1 MGHQLRQS
9 FALLPCRSEPRIWIS
24 KPGESGVKKFVGG
37 RSASPRALSVKGQA
51 KNELRRTIVFNS
63 HPSEP
68 MIDERR
74 LPDTSPG
81 NNGNDI
87 YLLVCPCSIQE
98 SDIRLST
105 KNITPCNRQSG

>member
-1 MGHQLRQS
+1 MPFRAADLDLQTR
-9 FALLPCRSEPRIWIS
+9 RER
-24 KPGESGVKKFVGG
+24 VKKFVGG
-37 RSASPRALSVKGQA
+37 RSASTRALSVKGPA

-105 KNITPCNRQSG
+105 KNITPCNRQSGYGNFLWT